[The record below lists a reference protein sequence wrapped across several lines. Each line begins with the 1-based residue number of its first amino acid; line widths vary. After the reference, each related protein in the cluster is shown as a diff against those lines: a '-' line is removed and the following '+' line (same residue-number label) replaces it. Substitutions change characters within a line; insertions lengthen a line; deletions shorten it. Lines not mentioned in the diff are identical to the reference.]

1 MREKQLNSSH
11 AIPVLGLGTWKL
23 RPAEAGA
30 AVAYA
35 LAQAGYRHVDCASI
49 YENQAEIGAALEG
62 LWGQAVKREQVFIT
76 SKLWNTDYRPER
88 VERACRQTLAEL
100 RLEYLDL
107 YLMHWGIAFKPGR
120 EGITDAVSIRE
131 TWTALEELAQKGL
144 AKSIGVA
151 NFTTMMLVDLLTYAK
166 IKPAVNQIELHPYN
180 AQAELVAW
188 CQDEGIAVTAYSPL
202 GSWRMARKQ
211 GPKLLDDPIIKAIA
225 EKHKKTAAQ
234 ICLNWAI
241 DRGTIAIPKSAN
253 PERIRENIDVF
264 DFELTDEDRGA
275 INSLNRNYRLV
286 NPIGWWG
293 IPYFG

>member
-1 MREKQLNSSH
+1 MRQKQLNSGYRM
-11 AIPVLGLGTWKL
+11 PVLGLGTWKL

-30 AVAYA
+30 AVTYA

-49 YENQAEIGAALEG
+49 YENQAEIGAALAK

-76 SKLWNTDYRPER
+76 SKLWNTDHRPER
-88 VERACRQTLAEL
+88 VERACRQTLADL

-120 EGITDAVSIRE
+120 EGIIDQVSIRE
-131 TWTALEELAQKGL
+131 TWIAMEELAQKGL

-151 NFTTMMLVDLLTYAK
+151 NFTTMMLADLLTYAK

-180 AQAELVAW
+180 SQAELVAW

-202 GSWRMARKQ
+202 GNPVLAAKG
-211 GPKLLDDPIIKAIA
+211 GPQLLDDKTIKTIA
-225 EKHKKTAAQ
+225 AKHKKTPAQ

-241 DRGTIAIPKSAN
+241 DRGTMAIPKSSK

-264 DFELTDEDRGA
+264 NFTLTDEDRRA
-275 INSLNRNYRLV
+275 INALNRNYRLV
-286 NPIGWWG
+286 NPIDWWG

>member
-1 MREKQLNSSH
+1 MREKQLSSGYT
-11 AIPVLGLGTWKL
+11 IPVLGFGTWKL

-30 AVAYA
+30 AVTYA
-35 LAQAGYRHVDCASI
+35 LVQAGYRHVDCASI

-62 LWGQAVKREQVFIT
+62 LWGRAVKREQVFIT
-76 SKLWNTDYRPER
+76 GKLWNTDHRPER
-88 VERACRQTLAEL
+88 VEQACRQTLANL

-131 TWTALEELAQKGL
+131 TWTAMEELVKKGL
-144 AKSIGVA
+144 VKSIGVA
-151 NFTTMMLVDLLTYAK
+151 NFTTMLLVDLLTYAE
-166 IKPAVNQIELHPYN
+166 IKPAVNQVELHPYN
-180 AQAELVAW
+180 AQAELAAW
-188 CQDEGIAVTAYSPL
+188 CQDKGIAVTAYSPL
-202 GSWRMARKQ
+202 GSWMMAREQ
-211 GPKLLDDPIIKAIA
+211 GPKLFDDPIIKAIA
-225 EKHKKTAAQ
+225 EKHKKTPAQ

-264 DFELTDEDRGA
+264 DFELTDEDKRA

-286 NPIGWWG
+286 DPIEWWG